1 MIKRNLL
8 VIGLAVV
15 LSACGFQLRGTGSTE
30 ITLKEL
36 DLSARDAYG
45 DTVNLL
51 RRVLQGS
58 GVKIYTGAEYKLILV
73 SQPETQRTASYS
85 GSSRSA
91 EYALTTTL
99 NYEIHG
105 FKDRLLL
112 SDHVEVEKIY
122 VHDGNNLIGSDQE
135 ANQIRG
141 EMRNE
146 LVQKMVVRLQQL
158 TPERLQTLQQRAD
171 DVARAEAEALEK
183 AQKVRDETPQQ
194 SPLEIPSK

>member
-1 MIKRNLL
+1 
-8 VIGLAVV
+8 V
-15 LSACGFQLRGTGSTE
+15 Q
-30 ITLKEL
+30 
-36 DLSARDAYG
+36 
-45 DTVNLL
+45 
-51 RRVLQGS
+51 
-58 GVKIYTGAEYKLILV
+58 
-73 SQPETQRTASYS
+73 
-85 GSSRSA
+85 
-91 EYALTTTL
+91 
-99 NYEIHG
+99 
-105 FKDRLLL
+105 
-112 SDHVEVEKIY
+112 VEKIY

-146 LVQKMVVRLQQL
+146 LVQKMVVQLQQL

>member
-30 ITLKEL
+30 IALKEL

-85 GSSRSA
+85 GSARSA

-105 FKDRLLL
+105 FKDRLLV
-112 SDHVEVEKIY
+112 SDHVQVEKVY

-135 ANQIRG
+135 ADQIRG

-146 LVQKMVVRLQQL
+146 LVQKMVVQLQQL